1 MDLPGC
7 NLPGCEVH
15 TETKWPILQDIF
27 KFLGPSLK
35 EAVLLL
41 SRCSDDERYLGDFPW
56 IVKRNKRVN
65 ICTVWTPN
73 PAKHIDVTGFDY
85 YLGESNTVTSLV
97 DLMRRTLTGER
108 QKILILSKDPSDQRD
123 VSNLFEVVAKQT
135 PRPLWYS
142 LSSSLKIKSLSGS
155 SDHLSLCNE
164 LVLYNDA
171 PIEVE
176 EVEAMDIILARLAGE
191 PRPTNPVRI
200 TFPKVSS
207 ISSVESGLLYKCSL
221 NWWICALSRLCS

>member
-27 KFLGPSLK
+27 KFLESNLK

-41 SRCSDDERYLGDFPW
+41 SGCNDECCLDDLPW
-56 IVKRNKRVN
+56 LVKKNKGVN

-73 PAKHIDVTGFDY
+73 PAKNIDVTGFDY

-108 QKILILSKDPSDQRD
+108 QEIFIWSKDRSDQRD
-123 VSNLFEVVAKQT
+123 VSNLFVVLGSQT

-142 LSSSLKIKSLSGS
+142 LKTNLKIKSLGGS
-155 SDHLSLCNE
+155 SDHLSLCYVLE
-164 LVLYNDA
+164 LFNDA
-171 PIEVE
+171 PIEAE
-176 EVEAMDIILARLAGE
+176 EVEAMDSLLAQVAVE
-191 PRPTNPVRI
+191 PRPRNPDRI
-200 TFPKVSS
+200 TIPKVSS

-221 NWWICALSRLCS
+221 NW